1 MIEDLLSALLAAID
15 GLVEAAGEE
24 DREGVELYSGY
35 VRAMMWKITAQWAE
49 MVGAMGRAEQTI
61 RNLGNGDLAGNSKSI
76 ALEEANNLRN
86 VLAKVKEETDG

>member
-35 VRAMMWKITAQWAE
+35 VRAMMWKITAQWAQ
-49 MVGAMGRAEQTI
+49 MVGTMEAVAKEPYPDS
-61 RNLGNGDLAGNSKSI
+61 DLES
-76 ALEEANNLRN
+76 LLTTLRVQAQA
-86 VLAKVKEETDG
+86 VLSRVKDE